1 MPEAVARS
9 LAGTLDRAT
18 ARLAAAGV
26 PGPRRDAS
34 LLLIHAAGLSRVA
47 LLTEPGRT
55 LSPARAAAF
64 EGLIERRAGREPVS
78 RLLGRREFWSL
89 DFVLTPDC
97 LDPRP
102 DSETLVA
109 AVLERVTERSAPLR
123 LLDLGTGSGCLLLAL
138 LSELPRAT
146 GLGTD
151 IAEGAVRAARDNARA
166 LALEE
171 RACFVVAD
179 WGAGLGGSFD
189 AVVCNPPYVAEA
201 EFAAL
206 APEVRRHEPRRA
218 LAGGDD
224 GLAAYRAMAPALSR
238 LARPGGIVALELGA
252 GQSEAVTALLQAAGL
267 VVEGVREDLSGTPR
281 CLLSTPGISRMS
293 RQKIGWKEPATG
305 IGSAVRSASVRLV
318 SG

>member
-1 MPEAVARS
+1 MPETMAGS
-9 LAGTLDRAT
+9 LAHALDRAT

-47 LLTEPGRT
+47 LMTEPGRV
-55 LSPARAAAF
+55 LGPAPAAAF
-64 EGLIERRAGREPVS
+64 ERLIKRRAGREPVS

-89 DFVLTPDC
+89 DFALTPDC

-109 AVLERVTERSAPLR
+109 AVLDRVAERSAPLR

-151 IAEGAVRAARDNARA
+151 IAEGAVRAARANARA

-171 RACFVVAD
+171 RARFVVAD
-179 WGAGLGGSFD
+179 WGAGLGASFD
-189 AVVCNPPYVAEA
+189 AVVCNPPYIAEA
-201 EFAAL
+201 DLAAW
-206 APEVRRHEPRRA
+206 APEVGRHDPRRA
-218 LAGGDD
+218 LAGGED
-224 GLAAYRAMAPALSR
+224 GLVAYRSIAPVLSR
-238 LARPGGIVALELGA
+238 LLRPGGVAALELGA
-252 GQSEAVTALLQAAGL
+252 DQAGPVTALLQAAGL
-267 VVEGVREDLSGTPR
+267 VVEEVSEDLSGTPR
-281 CLLSTPGISRMS
+281 CLLSTPGNSRMS
-293 RQKIGWKEPATG
+293 RQKKGWKEPATG
-305 IGSAVRSASVRLV
+305 IGSAVRSASVKLV